1 MSKRQTEIPRRQAL
15 TTIAAAAVAAPISG
29 QQQRQQKDPQHKHEG
44 MVNIKPPAVYQ
55 PRFFS
60 KDEFETVAVLVDLII
75 PKTNTPGA
83 RDANAHRI
91 IDSSVRPREKAAWR
105 GGLKWL
111 ASERFAT
118 LTQEQQIA
126 LLTKA
131 SNEKNTAAGR
141 FFRLLKGATVD
152 AYYNTREGLV
162 TELGWNA
169 NTFLPEFKG
178 CTHPE
183 HQG

>member
-1 MSKRQTEIPRRQAL
+1 MSKRQTDIPRRDAL
-15 TTIAAAAVAAPISG
+15 TTIAAAALAVPAAA
-29 QQQRQQKDPQHKHEG
+29 QEQRQQKDPQHKHEG
-44 MVNIKPPAVYQ
+44 MVNIKPPAVYK

-60 KDEFETVAVLVDLII
+60 KEEFETVAVLVDLII
-75 PKTNTPGA
+75 PRTDTPGA
-83 RDANAHRI
+83 RDANVHRI
-91 IDSSVRPREKAAWR
+91 IDGSVRPRERAAWR
-105 GGLKWL
+105 EGLKWL
-111 ASERFAT
+111 SAQRFT
-118 LTQEQQIA
+118 SLSQDGQIA
-126 LLTKA
+126 LLTKV
-131 SNEKNTAAGR
+131 SQEKNTPGGH

-152 AYYNTREGLV
+152 AYYSTKEGLV